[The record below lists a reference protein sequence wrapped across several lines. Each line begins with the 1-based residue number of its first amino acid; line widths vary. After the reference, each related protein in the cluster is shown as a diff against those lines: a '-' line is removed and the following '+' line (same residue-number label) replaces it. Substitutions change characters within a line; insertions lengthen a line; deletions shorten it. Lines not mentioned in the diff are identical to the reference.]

1 MIFVISVVAIMVPV
15 LIGIA
20 LAFATARLDTVVA
33 DTKTAIENT
42 DKGYNPALTFGHKI
56 KVAANVN
63 TQLKEARTL
72 AAKRAAMAPRGANMR
87 IGRLGHENLRT
98 ASQALEEDPLSAVR
112 IAAFHDWEGARAGAP
127 AGGVPAGGVPAAA
140 PTAPA
145 AAPAADGK
153 IELVPGRDYPVIEIT
168 DAMSGAEKR
177 KARIANAKAKSA
189 AMKAAKEAGAVPAA
203 AATPT
208 AAPAAAPAP
217 AARPAAPA
225 VPAGISEPEYIE
237 ITDEMPPD
245 EVRKAR
251 IANAKAKSAYN
262 KALKAAGIDP
272 SAVAAGEV
280 AAPAAAPEP
289 APAAAPATAAPA
301 PAIPAN
307 IEPPQFVEIT
317 DEMPPDEIRRAR
329 IANAKAKSEFNKALK
344 AAGIDPS
351 TVDVESGK
359 VVATAPAKDPTAGPA
374 ATSESPQA
382 ATPAE
387 PTPAT
392 THEPV
397 AIPAGVSK
405 PDYIEITDDM
415 PPEEVRRARIHNA
428 KERSAFN
435 KALKAAGIDPKSIP
449 ENA

>member
-15 LIGIA
+15 LIGIV

-33 DTKTAIENT
+33 ETKTAVENV
-42 DKGYNPALTFGHKI
+42 DKGYNPAVTLGHRI
-56 KVAANVN
+56 KVAANVS
-63 TQLKEARTL
+63 TQLQEARVL
-72 AAKRAAMAPRGANMR
+72 AAKRAAVLPRGANMR

-112 IAAFHDWEGARAGAP
+112 IAAFHDWDGARAGAP
-127 AGGVPAGGVPAAA
+127 AGGVPAATAAA
-140 PTAPA
+140 PAAPA

-153 IELVPGRDYPVIEIT
+153 IELVPGRDYPVVEVT
-168 DAMSGAEKR
+168 DAMSGSEKR
-177 KARIANAKAKSA
+177 KTRIANAKAKAA
-189 AMKAAKEAGAVPAA
+189 AMKAAKEAGAVSAAAPAA
-203 AATPT
+203 AAT
-208 AAPAAAPAP
+208 AAAPSP
-217 AARPAAPA
+217 TARAAAPA

-237 ITDEMPPD
+237 ITDEMAPD

-272 SAVAAGEV
+272 SAVEGGEV
-280 AAPAAAPEP
+280 VAPATPEP
-289 APAAAPATAAPA
+289 APAAAPAAAATA

-317 DEMPPDEIRRAR
+317 DDMPPDEIRRAR

-359 VVATAPAKDPTAGPA
+359 VVAAAPAKDPTAGPA

-382 ATPAE
+382 VTPAE

-392 THEPV
+392 TYEPV
-397 AIPAGVSK
+397 AIPAGVPK

-415 PPEEVRRARIHNA
+415 APEAVRRARIHNS
-428 KERSAFN
+428 KERSAYN